1 MDMDM
6 GGDERAGDTRAR
18 RRRRGVGGHAH
29 VTHENARSRR
39 GRRIWPTTSRG
50 ALVPKST
57 GIRIRES
64 NGHTAA
70 PLPAVVLA
78 GCAGARSPRS
88 DVVVDPRRTPPPDR
102 PTHMH
107 PRHCRHRE
115 AHQTA
120 RILSSL
126 NDAPMS
132 RREPTGHRNE
142 DLETVLCAT
151 CGPVGRTH
159 GSPRMLVHFRDTSH
173 AFSCMPRNLMSPH
186 SPAPGPRMSRDVRRL
201 RTAVGV

>member
-39 GRRIWPTTSRG
+39 GCRIWPTTSRG

-88 DVVVDPRRTPPPDR
+88 DAVVDPRRSPPDR

-115 AHQTA
+115 EHQTA
-120 RILSSL
+120 RILSS
-126 NDAPMS
+126 
-132 RREPTGHRNE
+132 T
-142 DLETVLCAT
+142 
-151 CGPVGRTH
+151 
-159 GSPRMLVHFRDTSH
+159 
-173 AFSCMPRNLMSPH
+173 
-186 SPAPGPRMSRDVRRL
+186 VRRHEPADPG
-201 RTAVGV
+201 TATRFGESLFCAPLAAQVGAPTAAPACWSTFETQVARSPDYPGA

>member
-29 VTHENARSRR
+29 VMHENARSRR

-88 DVVVDPRRTPPPDR
+88 DAVVDPRRSPPDR

-115 AHQTA
+115 AQTA
-120 RILSSL
+120 RILSSTVRHEL
-126 NDAPMS
+126 ARTRAPELDFKKGRFVRQLRPRWAHPRQPPHAGPLS
-132 RREPTGHRNE
+132 RHKTCVFLHAPEP
-142 DLETVLCAT
+142 DVAPL
-151 CGPVGRTH
+151 
-159 GSPRMLVHFRDTSH
+159 PR
-173 AFSCMPRNLMSPH
+173 PW
-186 SPAPGPRMSRDVRRL
+186 PADV
-201 RTAVGV
+201 T

>member
-88 DVVVDPRRTPPPDR
+88 DAVVDPRRSPPDR

-115 AHQTA
+115 AQTA
-120 RILSSL
+120 RILSSTV
-126 NDAPMS
+126 
-132 RREPTGHRNE
+132 RRHEPARPGHRNE
-142 DLETVLCAT
+142 DWRKPVLCAT
-151 CGPVGRTH
+151 CGPGGRTH
-159 GSPRMLVHFRDTSH
+159 GSPRMLVHFRDTRR